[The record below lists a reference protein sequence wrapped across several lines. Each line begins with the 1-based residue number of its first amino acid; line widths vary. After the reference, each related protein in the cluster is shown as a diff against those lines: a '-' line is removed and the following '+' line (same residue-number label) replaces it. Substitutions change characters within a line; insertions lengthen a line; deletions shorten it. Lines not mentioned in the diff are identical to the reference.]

1 MVDVNDENCGP
12 FGDAKKINW
21 NTRPCRL
28 GRAGRCWDGSGSG
41 HARELRAARVSRR
54 ASVAGPKPR
63 IRPRIDRTRAVR
75 SKFKTR
81 LFDAE
86 AAFQKPRVG
95 GRKIGGGAPRTLAD
109 DARIVQGLT
118 VRSIAIATP
127 SITPGDAIGGVG
139 SNDASRTR
147 DARSTGGAGKRHV
160 HHSPRRISESH
171 WVWGRIRTALRRER
185 GAGHESPRG
194 LRRRTSWW
202 SRCGVNRQG
211 TGRGGVKRVG
221 VLASRLPGWFHDS
234 AATPR
239 RRFFSLF
246 RNFTFLVFGR
256 GIDPTRTSTPPSA
269 RSNVWRLT
277 TLKRTMTNMTN
288 TQIRPKA
295 PVEAPQRPWNRRKFH
310 VSRDFGTSFLDSLTT
325 FAYEF
330 AKVLLIVQI
339 SCQRQHPISRQKAT
353 NDKSTRSHRPA
364 TLPSRPAAARKRRP
378 STLSLSRLER
388 RSFFSLT

>member
-118 VRSIAIATP
+118 ARSIAIAAP

-139 SNDASRTR
+139 SNDESRTR

-202 SRCGVNRQG
+202 TRCGVNRQG

-234 AATPR
+234 AATPCFGAD
-239 RRFFSLF
+239 FFPFFATSPFWFSVAALKKK
-246 RNFTFLVFGR
+246 TFGDV
-256 GIDPTRTSTPPSA
+256 TA
-269 RSNVWRLT
+269 
-277 TLKRTMTNMTN
+277 LKRTMTNMTN
-288 TQIRPKA
+288 TQIRPK
-295 PVEAPQRPWNRRKFH
+295 RRLKH
-310 VSRDFGTSFLDSLTT
+310 RTAAVKSEEVSRFGIRHLF
-325 FAYEF
+325 
-330 AKVLLIVQI
+330 
-339 SCQRQHPISRQKAT
+339 
-353 NDKSTRSHRPA
+353 
-364 TLPSRPAAARKRRP
+364 
-378 STLSLSRLER
+378 
-388 RSFFSLT
+388 

>member
-1 MVDVNDENCGP
+1 MVEVNDENCGP

-95 GRKIGGGAPRTLAD
+95 GRKIGGGAPRTLAE

-118 VRSIAIATP
+118 ARSIAIAAP

-139 SNDASRTR
+139 SNDESRTR

-171 WVWGRIRTALRRER
+171 WVWGRILTALRRER

-202 SRCGVNRQG
+202 TRCGVNRQG

-234 AATPR
+234 AATPCFGAD
-239 RRFFSLF
+239 FFPF
-246 RNFTFLVFGR
+246 FA
-256 GIDPTRTSTPPSA
+256 TSPFWFSVA
-269 RSNVWRLT
+269 AKRLAIE
-277 TLKRTMTNMTN
+277 M
-288 TQIRPKA
+288 
-295 PVEAPQRPWNRRKFH
+295 
-310 VSRDFGTSFLDSLTT
+310 
-325 FAYEF
+325 
-330 AKVLLIVQI
+330 
-339 SCQRQHPISRQKAT
+339 
-353 NDKSTRSHRPA
+353 
-364 TLPSRPAAARKRRP
+364 
-378 STLSLSRLER
+378 
-388 RSFFSLT
+388 

>member
-21 NTRPCRL
+21 NTRQCRL

-41 HARELRAARVSRR
+41 HARELRRARVSRR
-54 ASVAGPKPR
+54 ASVAGHKPR
-63 IRPRIDRTRAVR
+63 IRPRIDRTRAAR

-109 DARIVQGLT
+109 DARIGQGLT
-118 VRSIAIATP
+118 ARSIAIAAP

-160 HHSPRRISESH
+160 HHSPRRISGSH
-171 WVWGRIRTALRRER
+171 WVWGRILTALRRER
-185 GAGHESPRG
+185 GAGHEAPRG

-202 SRCGVNRQG
+202 TRCGVNRQG

-221 VLASRLPGWFHDS
+221 VLASRLPGLFMTQQQPLFIGADFFPFFATHRLFGFRF
-234 AATPR
+234 AAK
-239 RRFFSLF
+239 
-246 RNFTFLVFGR
+246 
-256 GIDPTRTSTPPSA
+256 
-269 RSNVWRLT
+269 RLAIE
-277 TLKRTMTNMTN
+277 M
-288 TQIRPKA
+288 
-295 PVEAPQRPWNRRKFH
+295 
-310 VSRDFGTSFLDSLTT
+310 
-325 FAYEF
+325 
-330 AKVLLIVQI
+330 
-339 SCQRQHPISRQKAT
+339 
-353 NDKSTRSHRPA
+353 
-364 TLPSRPAAARKRRP
+364 
-378 STLSLSRLER
+378 
-388 RSFFSLT
+388 

>member
-139 SNDASRTR
+139 SNDESRTR

-202 SRCGVNRQG
+202 TRCGVNRQG

-256 GIDPTRTSTPPSA
+256 GKT
-269 RSNVWRLT
+269 
-277 TLKRTMTNMTN
+277 
-288 TQIRPKA
+288 
-295 PVEAPQRPWNRRKFH
+295 
-310 VSRDFGTSFLDSLTT
+310 FGD
-325 FAYEF
+325 
-330 AKVLLIVQI
+330 
-339 SCQRQHPISRQKAT
+339 
-353 NDKSTRSHRPA
+353 
-364 TLPSRPAAARKRRP
+364 
-378 STLSLSRLER
+378 
-388 RSFFSLT
+388 

>member
-1 MVDVNDENCGP
+1 MRSVWRCEKDKLKTP
-12 FGDAKKINW
+12 
-21 NTRPCRL
+21 PCRL
-28 GRAGRCWDGSGSG
+28 RRAGRCWDGSGSG

-95 GRKIGGGAPRTLAD
+95 GRKIGGGAPRTLAE

-118 VRSIAIATP
+118 ARSIAIAAP

-139 SNDASRTR
+139 SNDESRTR

-202 SRCGVNRQG
+202 TRCGVNRQG

-234 AATPR
+234 AATPCFGAD
-239 RRFFSLF
+239 FFPFFATSPFWFSVAALKKK
-246 RNFTFLVFGR
+246 TFGDV
-256 GIDPTRTSTPPSA
+256 
-269 RSNVWRLT
+269 T

-295 PVEAPQRPWNRRKFH
+295 PVEAPTAAVKSEE
-310 VSRDFGTSFLDSLTT
+310 VSRFGIRHLF
-325 FAYEF
+325 
-330 AKVLLIVQI
+330 
-339 SCQRQHPISRQKAT
+339 
-353 NDKSTRSHRPA
+353 
-364 TLPSRPAAARKRRP
+364 
-378 STLSLSRLER
+378 
-388 RSFFSLT
+388 

>member
-118 VRSIAIATP
+118 ARSIAIAAP

-139 SNDASRTR
+139 SNDESRTR

-202 SRCGVNRQG
+202 TRCGVNRQG

-234 AATPR
+234 ASQQQPLVYR
-239 RRFFSLF
+239 RRFFPLF
-246 RNFTFLVFGR
+246 PFLVFGSR
-256 GIDPTRTSTPPSA
+256 Q
-269 RSNVWRLT
+269 NVWRLRCDDT
-277 TLKRTMTNMTN
+277 EAHHDTYDKYAN
-288 TQIRPKA
+288 TPKA
-295 PVEAPQRPWNRRKFH
+295 SVEAPHSGREIGGSFTF
-310 VSRDFGTSFLDSLTT
+310 RDSASFLRFSLLTT
-325 FAYEF
+325 FAYDF
-330 AKVLLIVQI
+330 DVQKVLLMIII
-339 SCQRQHPISRQKAT
+339 SGADVSIEALFLSYNSRIG
-353 NDKSTRSHRPA
+353 
-364 TLPSRPAAARKRRP
+364 
-378 STLSLSRLER
+378 
-388 RSFFSLT
+388 

>member
-41 HARELRAARVSRR
+41 HARELRTARVSRR

-118 VRSIAIATP
+118 ARSIAIAAP

-139 SNDASRTR
+139 SNDESRTR

-171 WVWGRIRTALRRER
+171 WGVGTDTHRFTARARSGARIAARVATADIVVDAVWCKP
-185 GAGHESPRG
+185 AGHRARGRQARGCSGVSSPR
-194 LRRRTSWW
+194 
-202 SRCGVNRQG
+202 V
-211 TGRGGVKRVG
+211 V
-221 VLASRLPGWFHDS
+221 P
-234 AATPR
+234 
-239 RRFFSLF
+239 
-246 RNFTFLVFGR
+246 
-256 GIDPTRTSTPPSA
+256 
-269 RSNVWRLT
+269 
-277 TLKRTMTNMTN
+277 
-288 TQIRPKA
+288 
-295 PVEAPQRPWNRRKFH
+295 
-310 VSRDFGTSFLDSLTT
+310 
-325 FAYEF
+325 
-330 AKVLLIVQI
+330 
-339 SCQRQHPISRQKAT
+339 
-353 NDKSTRSHRPA
+353 
-364 TLPSRPAAARKRRP
+364 
-378 STLSLSRLER
+378 
-388 RSFFSLT
+388 

>member
-41 HARELRAARVSRR
+41 HARELRRARVSRR

-118 VRSIAIATP
+118 ARSIAIAAP

-139 SNDASRTR
+139 SNDESRTR

-171 WVWGRIRTALRRER
+171 WVWGRILTALRRER
-185 GAGHESPRG
+185 GAGHEAPRG

-202 SRCGVNRQG
+202 TRCGVNRQG

-221 VLASRLPGWFHDS
+221 VLASRLPPGWFHDS
-234 AATPR
+234 ASTPVVR

-256 GIDPTRTSTPPSA
+256 GKK
-269 RSNVWRLT
+269 NVWRLT

-295 PVEAPQRPWNRRKFH
+295 TVEAPTAAVKSEE
-310 VSRDFGTSFLDSLTT
+310 VSRFGILHLF
-325 FAYEF
+325 
-330 AKVLLIVQI
+330 
-339 SCQRQHPISRQKAT
+339 
-353 NDKSTRSHRPA
+353 
-364 TLPSRPAAARKRRP
+364 
-378 STLSLSRLER
+378 
-388 RSFFSLT
+388 

>member
-41 HARELRAARVSRR
+41 HARELRTARVSRR

-81 LFDAE
+81 LFAAE

-118 VRSIAIATP
+118 ARSIAIAAP

-139 SNDASRTR
+139 SNDESRTR

-202 SRCGVNRQG
+202 TRCGVNRQG

-234 AATPR
+234 AATPCSAPI
-239 RRFFSLF
+239 FFPFSQLHLF
-246 RNFTFLVFGR
+246 GF
-256 GIDPTRTSTPPSA
+256 
-269 RSNVWRLT
+269 RSRQNVWRLRCDDT
-277 TLKRTMTNMTN
+277 EAHHDTYDKYAN
-288 TQIRPKA
+288 TPKA
-295 PVEAPQRPWNRRKFH
+295 SVEAPHSGREIGGSFTF
-310 VSRDFGTSFLDSLTT
+310 RD
-325 FAYEF
+325 
-330 AKVLLIVQI
+330 
-339 SCQRQHPISRQKAT
+339 
-353 NDKSTRSHRPA
+353 SH
-364 TLPSRPAAARKRRP
+364 L
-378 STLSLSRLER
+378 
-388 RSFFSLT
+388 F